1 MMGPGLGGGHG
12 RLEGLYG
19 LISDNLINL
28 NVVLADGTAVRVNE
42 TSHPDLLWAMKGAG
56 HNFGIVTSFE
66 LKIWPREVDV
76 WHYHNY
82 IWTED
87 KLEELFTEANKL
99 HKDGNTPV
107 NLALSYSSITLN
119 KDIDK
124 EKASQPQPH
133 IHPHPLNILSS
144 PA

>member
-1 MMGPGLGGGHG
+1 MGPGLGGGHG
-12 RLEGLYG
+12 RHEGLYG

-28 NVVLADGTAVRVNE
+28 NVVLADGTSVRVNE

-66 LKIWPREVDV
+66 LKIWPREVDT

-87 KLEELFTEANKL
+87 KLEALFTEANKL
-99 HKDGNTPV
+99 HQDGDTPV
-107 NLALSYSSITLN
+107 NLALSYNSISLN
-119 KDIDK
+119 KDVDK
-124 EKASQPQPH
+124 TKVRP
-133 IHPHPLNILSS
+133 SS
-144 PA
+144 PGG